1 MVLRSRDRR
10 VLIMAG
16 DGEIAQVFAARWFVL
31 RQPAQR
37 ALGGTRCSW
46 PAFLN
51 RLPLSANHDTT
62 L

>member
-1 MVLRSRDRR
+1 
-10 VLIMAG
+10 MAG